1 MQGLLLRLSTLDTD
15 AESAVRVIAYFD
27 SLVRDHVTVPVL
39 LAATA
44 RLARCPVGLHDATAG
59 RRLRTGPDG
68 RAADAQTPG
77 AGKRAGA
84 GPQEGARARELSGG
98 LGSVWM
104 EREGAPHDLDDIVL
118 ERFAAAAELTLERAA
133 AQAREGRDPALVEL
147 VLSAETG
154 EAERAR
160 ALRLLGFAPS
170 TPLQALAFALPSNPL
185 RTTASPLPSDPLQAT
200 ASPLPRDPL
209 QATASPLP
217 GDPLQTTA
225 FPLPGDP
232 FAAGLRAMGHRVR
245 TARIGDTQAA
255 LVATTVEGELPEG
268 ARVGIGP
275 ELPGSH
281 AAESWAKARTAL
293 RFTGPHDRVV
303 RWTDLGALALFA
315 DLPGPAVAE
324 LADVRA
330 MARLSEDHLLA
341 VRALC
346 SAGSVRA
353 AATGAHLHHSSM
365 AARIARA
372 ESALGFSLAD
382 PAGRLRAHLALAL
395 LRLLA
400 NATTANT
407 TTADAT
413 TAANA
418 DAAAAT
424 GGTPA

>member
-59 RRLRTGPDG
+59 RRLRTSPDG
-68 RAADAQTPG
+68 RAADARTPG
-77 AGKRAGA
+77 TGKRAGE
-84 GPQEGARARELSGG
+84 GPQEEARARELSDG

-104 EREGAPHDLDDIVL
+104 EREGAPHGLDDIVL

-170 TPLQALAFALPSNPL
+170 TPLQALAFALP
-185 RTTASPLPSDPLQAT
+185 
-200 ASPLPRDPL
+200 
-209 QATASPLP
+209 
-217 GDPLQTTA
+217 GDPL
-225 FPLPGDP
+225 
-232 FAAGLRAMGHRVR
+232 AAGLRAMGHRVR

-330 MARLSEDHLLA
+330 MARLSDDHLLA

-353 AATGAHLHHSSM
+353 AATGVHLHHSSM

-382 PAGRLRAHLALAL
+382 PAGRLRAHL
-395 LRLLA
+395 
-400 NATTANT
+400 
-407 TTADAT
+407 
-413 TAANA
+413 
-418 DAAAAT
+418 
-424 GGTPA
+424 

>member
-1 MQGLLLRLSTLDTD
+1 MQGLLLRLSTLDAD

-44 RLARCPVGLHDATAG
+44 RLAQCPAGLFDAAAG
-59 RRLRTGPDG
+59 KRVRVAPDG
-68 RAADAQTPG
+68 RPAPPEVGVSQV
-77 AGKRAGA
+77 
-84 GPQEGARARELSGG
+84 RELSGG

-104 EREGAPHDLDDIVL
+104 EREGAAHGLDEIVL

-133 AQAREGRDPALVEL
+133 AQAREGQDPALVEL

-170 TPLQALAFALPSNPL
+170 APLQALAFASPHVPPPNLPHTP
-185 RTTASPLPSDPLQAT
+185 PQGLPHDP
-200 ASPLPRDPL
+200 
-209 QATASPLP
+209 
-217 GDPLQTTA
+217 
-225 FPLPGDP
+225 
-232 FAAGLRAMGHRVR
+232 AAGGLRAMGHRVR
-245 TARIGDTQAA
+245 AARIGDTQAV
-255 LVATTVEGELPEG
+255 LVATTLDGELPEG
-268 ARVGIGP
+268 SRVGIGP

-315 DLPGPAVAE
+315 DLPGTAVAE
-324 LADVRA
+324 LADVRT
-330 MARLSEDHLLA
+330 MARLGEDHLLA

-346 SAGSVRA
+346 AAGSVRA
-353 AATGAHLHHSSM
+353 AAAEVHLHHSSM
-365 AARIARA
+365 AGRIARA
-372 ESALGFSLAD
+372 ESVLGFSLAG

-395 LRLLA
+395 VRLLA
-400 NATTANT
+400 NATT
-407 TTADAT
+407 
-413 TAANA
+413 
-418 DAAAAT
+418 
-424 GGTPA
+424 GTPA

>member
-68 RAADAQTPG
+68 RATDAPAPR
-77 AGKRAGA
+77 AGK
-84 GPQEGARARELSGG
+84 GPAEGPGEGPAEGVRARELSGG

-104 EREGAPHDLDDIVL
+104 EREGVPHGLDDIVL

-170 TPLQALAFALPSNPL
+170 TPLQAMAFALP
-185 RTTASPLPSDPLQAT
+185 
-200 ASPLPRDPL
+200 
-209 QATASPLP
+209 
-217 GDPLQTTA
+217 GDA
-225 FPLPGDP
+225 V
-232 FAAGLRAMGHRVR
+232 AAGLRAMGHHVR

-255 LVATTVEGELPEG
+255 LVTTTVEGELPEG

-330 MARLSEDHLLA
+330 MARLSEEHLLA

-365 AARIARA
+365 AGRIARA
-372 ESALGFSLAD
+372 ESVLGFSLAD

-400 NATTANT
+400 NA
-407 TTADAT
+407 AT
-413 TAANA
+413 
-418 DAAAAT
+418 AT

>member
-44 RLARCPVGLHDATAG
+44 RLARCPVGLHDATGG

-68 RAADAQTPG
+68 RAADAETPG
-77 AGKRAGA
+77 AGKKAG
-84 GPQEGARARELSGG
+84 EGARARELSGG

-104 EREGAPHDLDDIVL
+104 EREGVPHGLDDIVL

-133 AQAREGRDPALVEL
+133 AQAREGQDPALVEL

-160 ALRLLGFAPS
+160 ALRLLGFVPS
-170 TPLQALAFALPSNPL
+170 TPLQAMAFALP
-185 RTTASPLPSDPLQAT
+185 T
-200 ASPLPRDPL
+200 
-209 QATASPLP
+209 
-217 GDPLQTTA
+217 DPLQTTTPA
-225 FPLPGDP
+225 SPHDPL
-232 FAAGLRAMGHRVR
+232 AAGLRAMGHRVR
-245 TARIGDTQAA
+245 TARIGDTQAV

-303 RWTDLGALALFA
+303 RWTELGALALFA

-330 MARLSEDHLLA
+330 MARLGEDHLLA

-353 AATGAHLHHSSM
+353 AATGLHLHHSSM
-365 AARIARA
+365 AGRITRA
-372 ESALGFSLAD
+372 ESVLGFSLAD

-400 NATTANT
+400 NTPT
-407 TTADAT
+407 
-413 TAANA
+413 
-418 DAAAAT
+418 AT

>member
-44 RLARCPVGLHDATAG
+44 RLARCPVGLDDATTG

-68 RAADAQTPG
+68 RAAKAERPDEGKA
-77 AGKRAGA
+77 AGD
-84 GPQEGARARELSGG
+84 GARARELSGG

-104 EREGAPHDLDDIVL
+104 EREGAPHGLDDIVL

-133 AQAREGRDPALVEL
+133 AQTREGRDPALVEL

-170 TPLQALAFALPSNPL
+170 TPLQALALA
-185 RTTASPLPSDPLQAT
+185 
-200 ASPLPRDPL
+200 
-209 QATASPLP
+209 LP
-217 GDPLQTTA
+217 GDPL
-225 FPLPGDP
+225 
-232 FAAGLRAMGHRVR
+232 AAGLRAMGHRVR

-275 ELPGSH
+275 ELPGAH

-315 DLPGPAVAE
+315 DLPRPAVAE

-353 AATGAHLHHSSM
+353 AATGVHLHHSSM

-400 NATTANT
+400 NATTADA
-407 TTADAT
+407 TTADAA
-413 TAANA
+413 AANA
-418 DAAAAT
+418 ATTDDDAAAT

>member
-59 RRLRTGPDG
+59 RRLRTSPDG
-68 RAADAQTPG
+68 RAADARTPG
-77 AGKRAGA
+77 TGKRAGE
-84 GPQEGARARELSGG
+84 GPQEGARARELSDG

-104 EREGAPHDLDDIVL
+104 EREGAPHGLDDIVL

-170 TPLQALAFALPSNPL
+170 TPLQALAFALP
-185 RTTASPLPSDPLQAT
+185 
-200 ASPLPRDPL
+200 
-209 QATASPLP
+209 
-217 GDPLQTTA
+217 GDPL
-225 FPLPGDP
+225 
-232 FAAGLRAMGHRVR
+232 AAGLRAMGHRVR

-330 MARLSEDHLLA
+330 MARLSDDHLLA

-353 AATGAHLHHSSM
+353 AAIGVHLHHSSM

-372 ESALGFSLAD
+372 ESALGFSLAA

-400 NATTANT
+400 NATAANA

-413 TAANA
+413 TADATTANA
-418 DAAAAT
+418 ATTAANAAAAAT

>member
-44 RLARCPVGLHDATAG
+44 RLARCPVGLHDATTG

-68 RAADAQTPG
+68 RSADTETPRAGEGPG
-77 AGKRAGA
+77 AG
-84 GPQEGARARELSGG
+84 EGVRARELSGG

-104 EREGAPHDLDDIVL
+104 EREGAPHGLDDIVL

-170 TPLQALAFALPSNPL
+170 TPLQAMAFALPRDPLQVTASTLPRDSLQATTSTIPRDPL
-185 RTTASPLPSDPLQAT
+185 RTTASALS
-200 ASPLPRDPL
+200 RDPL
-209 QATASPLP
+209 
-217 GDPLQTTA
+217 
-225 FPLPGDP
+225 
-232 FAAGLRAMGHRVR
+232 AAGLRAMGHRVR
-245 TARIGDTQAA
+245 TARIGDTQAV

-353 AATGAHLHHSSM
+353 AATGVHLHHSSM

-372 ESALGFSLAD
+372 ESVLGFSLAD

-400 NATTANT
+400 NATTAEAA
-407 TTADAT
+407 TAGAANV
-413 TAANA
+413 TAAT
-418 DAAAAT
+418 AATAT

>member
-68 RAADAQTPG
+68 RAADAQTPD

-84 GPQEGARARELSGG
+84 GPQEGARARELNGG

-104 EREGAPHDLDDIVL
+104 EREGAPHGLDDIVL

-170 TPLQALAFALPSNPL
+170 PPLQALAFALP
-185 RTTASPLPSDPLQAT
+185 
-200 ASPLPRDPL
+200 
-209 QATASPLP
+209 
-217 GDPLQTTA
+217 GDPLRTTA

-232 FAAGLRAMGHRVR
+232 LAAGLRAMGHRVR

-413 TAANA
+413 TANTATANTA
-418 DAAAAT
+418 TAAAT